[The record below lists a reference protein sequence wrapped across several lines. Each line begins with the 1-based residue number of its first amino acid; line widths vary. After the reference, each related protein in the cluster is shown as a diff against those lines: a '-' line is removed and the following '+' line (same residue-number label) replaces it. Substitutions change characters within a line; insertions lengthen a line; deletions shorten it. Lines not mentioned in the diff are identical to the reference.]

1 MKKHKK
7 HKHVDSRTSIAPI
20 TTKRLD
26 GWVNP
31 LTGINFNSRSGSSYW
46 SANKNYNLN
55 QGTLDSMY
63 SKDGISKRIIDI
75 YPEEALRTFIDAD
88 QRILEEFDRLKL
100 KSKTF
105 EGLRDARLF
114 GGSVVVAFIDDG
126 RSLEDELDYENIDKL
141 IHLKVFDRYKVTWFP
156 TDLVTD
162 PLDEDY
168 GMPLFYTIQNN
179 NFVSSDSVQFKVHKS
194 RLFRFAGDNT
204 TDFCKKNNQG
214 WDNSCMLSLYQ
225 SLQSFGESLGVAAEI
240 VQGYLET
247 VITIPG
253 FSDLMRETDGELKVA
268 SRIEHINRTKGA
280 FKTVY
285 LSEGETYQKHVT
297 NSHGLSEILDRV
309 GEIISA
315 SCSIPVSVLFG
326 RSPAGLNATGKQE
339 LDLMNNKIE
348 EYRNNH
354 IKPFFMW
361 IFKIIEAQK
370 SFISE
375 AGTDL
380 DFHWEF
386 HPLVTLDEKK
396 EAETRRLNAEVDRMY
411 IDLGILDAE
420 TVRNGRYHA
429 DMTFNNN
436 LMLSKEDLSQLDQR
450 MKQQN
455 LEDEQLNDRDM
466 QMLKDVEQEKLDK
479 EKKML
484 KDVEQDRL
492 DKEQEKLDKE
502 KKINKDSQDNEV
514 IEIKKEFDKHFLNEL
529 KKTLKTEEVKTHE

>member
-1 MKKHKK
+1 MIKYINKVSKFLRF
-7 HKHVDSRTSIAPI
+7 DSMQ
-20 TTKRLD
+20 KRLD
-26 GWVNP
+26 AWVNP
-31 LTGINFNSRSGSSYW
+31 LTGINFNSRTGSSYW
-46 SANKNYNLN
+46 AVNKNYNLN
-55 QGTLDSMY
+55 QSTLDSLY
-63 SKDGISKRIIDI
+63 SKDGICKRIIDI

-88 QRILEEFDRLKL
+88 QRILDELDRLKL

-105 EGLRDARLF
+105 ESLRDARLF
-114 GGSVVVAFIDDG
+114 GGSVVVAFVDDG
-126 RSLEDELDYENIDKL
+126 RSLEEELDYENIDKL
-141 IHLKVFDRYKVTWFP
+141 VHLKVFDRYKVTWFP

-179 NFVSSDSVQFKVHKS
+179 NFVSSDSVQFRVHKS
-194 RLFRFAGDNT
+194 RVFRFAGDNT
-204 TDFCKKNNQG
+204 TEFSKKNNQG
-214 WDNSCMLSLYQ
+214 WDNSCILSLYQ
-225 SLQSFGESLGVAAEI
+225 SIQSFGESLGVAAEI

-253 FSDLMRETDGELKVA
+253 FSDLVATDRGKALIAE
-268 SRIEHINRTKGA
+268 RIEHINRTKGA
-280 FKTVY
+280 YKTVY

-297 NSHGLSEILDRV
+297 NSHGLSEILDRI

-361 IFKIIEAQK
+361 IFKIIEAQS
-370 SFISE
+370 SFVSE
-375 AGTDL
+375 ARTDL

-396 EAETRRLNAEVDRMY
+396 EAETRRLNAEIDRMY
-411 IDLGILDAE
+411 IDLGVLDAE

-429 DMTFNNN
+429 DLPFNNN
-436 LMLSKEDLSQLDQR
+436 LMLSRQDLSQLDQR

-455 LEDEQLNDRDM
+455 LEEEQLNDRDM
-466 QMLKDVEQEKLDK
+466 EMLKDMEQEKLDK
-479 EKKML
+479 EN
-484 KDVEQDRL
+484 
-492 DKEQEKLDKE
+492 
-502 KKINKDSQDNEV
+502 KINRDSKDNEV
-514 IEIKKEFDKHFLNEL
+514 MEIRKEFDKHFLNEL
-529 KKTLKTEEVKTHE
+529 TKTLKTEKAKNHE

>member
-7 HKHVDSRTSIAPI
+7 HKHVDSRASIAPI
-20 TTKRLD
+20 ATKRFD
-26 GWVNP
+26 AWVNP
-31 LTGINFNSRSGSSYW
+31 LTGINFNSRTGSSYW
-46 SANKNYNLN
+46 SVNKNYNLN
-55 QGTLDSMY
+55 QSSLDSLY
-63 SKDGISKRIIDI
+63 SKDGICKRIIDI
-75 YPEEALRTFIDAD
+75 YPEEALRAFIDAD
-88 QRILEEFDRLKL
+88 QRILDELDRLKL

-126 RSLEDELDYENIDKL
+126 RSLEEELDYENIDKL
-141 IHLKVFDRYKVTWFP
+141 VHLKVFDRYKVTWFP

-162 PLDEDY
+162 HLDEDY

-194 RLFRFAGDNT
+194 RVFRFGGDNT
-204 TDFCKKNNQG
+204 TEFSKKNNQG
-214 WDNSCMLSLYQ
+214 WDNSCILSLYQ
-225 SLQSFGESLGVAAEI
+225 SIQSFGETSGVSAEI
-240 VQGYLET
+240 IQGYLET

-253 FSDLMRETDGELKVA
+253 LSDYITQDPQRVKE
-268 SRIEHINRTKGA
+268 RIEHINKTKGA

-285 LSEGETYQKHVT
+285 LSEGETYQKHAT
-297 NSHGLSEILDRV
+297 NVHGLSELWDRI

-361 IFKIIEAQK
+361 IFKIIEAQS
-370 SFISE
+370 SFVSE

-396 EAETRRLNAEVDRMY
+396 EAETRRLNAEIDRMY
-411 IDLGILDAE
+411 IDLGVLDAE

-429 DMTFNNN
+429 DLPFNNN
-436 LMLSKEDLSQLDQR
+436 LMLSKQDLSQLDQR

-455 LEDEQLNDRDM
+455 LEEEQLNDRDLE
-466 QMLKDVEQEKLDK
+466 MLKDMEQEKLDK
-479 EKKML
+479 EKKMNT
-484 KDVEQDRL
+484 DS
-492 DKEQEKLDKE
+492 KE
-502 KKINKDSQDNEV
+502 
-514 IEIKKEFDKHFLNEL
+514 NEL
-529 KKTLKTEEVKTHE
+529 KLRTAKLDDYIINGYLEKIEKHK